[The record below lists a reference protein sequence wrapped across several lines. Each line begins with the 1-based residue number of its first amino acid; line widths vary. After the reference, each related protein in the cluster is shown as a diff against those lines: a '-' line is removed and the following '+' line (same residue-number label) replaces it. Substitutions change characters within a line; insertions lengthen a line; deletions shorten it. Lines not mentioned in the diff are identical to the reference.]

1 MLLTHT
7 ALPILP
13 AQAPAAAPRALPP
26 HLHAGCNMPATFF
39 VLEAGNDCNLAKAFW
54 EQNSEVRSAVA
65 AQACCVCA
73 AGWNG
78 MCGVEP

>member
-1 MLLTHT
+1 
-7 ALPILP
+7 
-13 AQAPAAAPRALPP
+13 
-26 HLHAGCNMPATFF
+26 MPATFF

-54 EQNSEVRSAVA
+54 EQNSEVRTAVA

-78 MCGVEP
+78 MCGVEPLGDGGEARNGEQDMGIAMVIGWQD